1 MDEGFE
7 LPVNFNGKEFMLP
20 AQLHLYG
27 YTQKIEVM
35 VNGISVMYERDEER
49 MWRAIFDAEALDKN
63 RSITVELLQAIASSI
78 EKVLSND

>member
-1 MDEGFE
+1 MSEGFE
-7 LPVNFNGKEFMLP
+7 LPVKYKGKEFMFP

-49 MWRAIFDAEALDKN
+49 QWRAIFDAEALDKN
-63 RSITVELLQAIASSI
+63 RSINIELLQAIASSI
-78 EKVLSND
+78 EEALRND